1 MSKWTSYHL
10 RDCRNIQ
17 RSAFWLPLV
26 GLILALGWIF
36 RAESLNGEAGNF
48 RKGSGRK
55 ASGAARDLYNRRCI
69 RCHGEDGKGDGERK
83 GALPDFKSRRWQQ
96 DRSDAQVLVT
106 ILEGKGT
113 RMPAFGGKIQEK
125 EAWRLVSYIRS
136 LRPLR
141 APKKAN
147 PKDEDFDRRFARLLN
162 QFEVLRAQ
170 LRKASALPPAGRRKA
185 RRASFGRGR
194 Q

>member
-1 MSKWTSYHL
+1 MSKCTSYHS

-17 RSAFWLPLV
+17 RSAVWLPLV
-26 GLILALGWIF
+26 GLILALGCIF
-36 RAESLNGEAGNF
+36 GVKSLNGQAGSI

-55 ASGAARDLYNRRCI
+55 ASVAASDLYNRHCI
-69 RCHGEDGKGDGERK
+69 RCHGEDGKGDAERR

-113 RMPAFGGKIQEK
+113 RMPAFGGKIREK
-125 EAWRLVSYIRS
+125 QARGLVSYIRS
-136 LRPLR
+136 LGPLR
-141 APKKAN
+141 APKKVKS
-147 PKDEDFDRRFARLLN
+147 KDDDFDRRFARLLN
-162 QFEVLRAQ
+162 QFEVLSAQ
-170 LRKASALPPAGRRKA
+170 LRKASALPSAGRRKA
-185 RRASFGRGR
+185 RHTSFERDR